1 MRREPSGR
9 ARVEWLIDRA
19 ARAVPL
25 HFVGLLDF
33 PITILTHVGKL
44 GMTSLKTSRDKLYRH
59 VEELTRVPR
68 PCHSDELEAARGYV
82 TSLLHEAGWE
92 VARHEFS
99 IENDF
104 GELNYSETLRGINL
118 VATRPRDAS
127 ETPRPRL
134 CVGAHLDSR
143 PDTPGADDN
152 ASAVA
157 ALLEIARVLN
167 EDWPADAQLDLE
179 LVAFDLEENGMLGG
193 REHAIRTRE
202 AGVDL
207 RGMISLEMLGYCDHA
222 AGSQS
227 LPRALVGLYPDT
239 ANFIAIIGNQIS
251 GPLIEGFR
259 AGMVTVEGLPVETLQ
274 VPQNGEM
281 LQAVRLSDHSP
292 FWDQG
297 FAALMITDT
306 SFMRNPHYHQASDT
320 IETLDFDFL
329 HRVTEGSLNAV
340 RNLLVSGLPIAE

>member
-1 MRREPSGR
+1 M
-9 ARVEWLIDRA
+9 
-19 ARAVPL
+19 
-25 HFVGLLDF
+25 
-33 PITILTHVGKL
+33 
-44 GMTSLKTSRDKLYRH
+44 KTSRDTLYRH
-59 VEELTRVPR
+59 VEELTRIPR
-68 PCHSDELEAARGYV
+68 PCHSAELETARRYV
-82 TSLLHEAGWE
+82 TSQLESSGWQ

-99 IENDF
+99 VENDC
-104 GELNYSETLRGINL
+104 GELNFGETLTGVNL
-118 VATRPRDAS
+118 IATRAGDPSSAARSPGGSSPAS
-127 ETPRPRL
+127 PTGSASPRL

-167 EDWPADAQLDLE
+167 DEWPAETQLELE

-193 REHAIRTRE
+193 REHALRTRAE
-202 AGVDL
+202 GVDL
-207 RGMISLEMLGYCDHA
+207 RGMISLEMLGYCDHTP
-222 AGSQS
+222 GSQS
-227 LPRALVGLYPDT
+227 LPRTLIGLYPDT
-239 ANFIAIIGNQIS
+239 ANFIAIIGNQVS

-259 AGMVTVEGLPVETLQ
+259 QGMVTVEGLPVETLQ

-292 FWDQG
+292 FWDEG

-320 IETLDFDFL
+320 IDTLDFDFL
-329 HRVTEGSLNAV
+329 HQVTEASLEAV
-340 RNLLVSGLPIAE
+340 RKLIVEGLPPTD

>member
-1 MRREPSGR
+1 M
-9 ARVEWLIDRA
+9 
-19 ARAVPL
+19 
-25 HFVGLLDF
+25 
-33 PITILTHVGKL
+33 
-44 GMTSLKTSRDKLYRH
+44 KTSRENLYRH
-59 VEELTRVPR
+59 VEELTRIPR
-68 PCHSDELEAARGYV
+68 PCHSAELEAARAYV
-82 TSLLHEAGWE
+82 TSQLLESGWD

-99 IENDF
+99 VENEF
-104 GELNYSETLRGINL
+104 GELNYGETLTGINL
-118 VATRPRDAS
+118 IATRPGRQSDSAK
-127 ETPRPRL
+127 PRL
-134 CVGAHLDSR
+134 CAGAHLDSR

-167 EDWPADAQLDLE
+167 DEWPDETQLDLE

-193 REHAIRTRE
+193 REHAIRMRA

-207 RGMISLEMLGYCDHA
+207 RGMVSLEMLGYCDHA

-227 LPRALVGLYPDT
+227 LPRTLAGLYPDT
-239 ANFIAIIGNQIS
+239 GNFIAIIGNQIS
-251 GPLIEGFR
+251 GSLIESWR
-259 AGMVTVEGLPVETLQ
+259 KGMSVVEGLPIETLQ

-292 FWDQG
+292 FWDEG

-329 HRVTEGSLNAV
+329 HQVTEGSLQAV
-340 RNLLVSGLPIAE
+340 RHLIIEGLPVPSEE

>member
-1 MRREPSGR
+1 MAP
-9 ARVEWLIDRA
+9 
-19 ARAVPL
+19 
-25 HFVGLLDF
+25 
-33 PITILTHVGKL
+33 
-44 GMTSLKTSRDKLYRH
+44 LKTSREILYQH
-59 VEELTRVPR
+59 VEKLTRVPR
-68 PCHSDELEAARGYV
+68 PCHSEELEAARGYV
-82 TSLLHEAGWE
+82 TSLLSEAGWE
-92 VARHEFS
+92 VARREFS

-104 GELNYSETLRGINL
+104 GDLNYGETLRGINL
-118 VATRPRDAS
+118 VATRPGSSADPA
-127 ETPRPRL
+127 RPRL

-143 PDTPGADDN
+143 PDTLGADDN

-157 ALLEIARVLN
+157 AMLEIARVLN
-167 EDWPADAQLDLE
+167 EDWPEDAQLDLE

-193 REHAIRTRE
+193 REHAIRTRK
-202 AGVDL
+202 AGVEL
-207 RGMISLEMLGYCDHA
+207 CGMVSLEMLGYCDHA

-259 AGMVTVEGLPVETLQ
+259 EGMVTVEGLPVETLQ

-292 FWDQG
+292 FWDEG

-306 SFMRNPHYHQASDT
+306 SFMRNPHYHQMSDT

-329 HRVTEGSLNAV
+329 HLVTEGSLNAV
-340 RNLLVSGLPIAE
+340 RHLLVAGLPVAE

>member
-1 MRREPSGR
+1 
-9 ARVEWLIDRA
+9 
-19 ARAVPL
+19 
-25 HFVGLLDF
+25 
-33 PITILTHVGKL
+33 
-44 GMTSLKTSRDKLYRH
+44 MTSSLKTSRDILYRH
-59 VEELTRVPR
+59 VEELTHVPR
-68 PCHSDELEAARGYV
+68 PCHSNELEVARGYV
-82 TSLLHEAGWE
+82 TSHLEEAGWD
-92 VARHEFS
+92 VSRHEFS

-104 GELNYSETLRGINL
+104 GELNYGETLRGINL
-118 VATRPRDAS
+118 VATRPGSSVDS
-127 ETPRPRL
+127 KRPRL

-157 ALLEIARVLN
+157 AMLEIARVLD
-167 EDWPADAQLDLE
+167 EDWPADTQLDLE

-207 RGMISLEMLGYCDHA
+207 RGMVSLEMLGYCDHA

-227 LPRALVGLYPDT
+227 LPRQLVGLYPDT

-251 GPLIEGFR
+251 GPLIERFCE
-259 AGMVTVEGLPVETLQ
+259 GMVTVDSLPVETLQ

-292 FWDQG
+292 FWDEG

-306 SFMRNPHYHQASDT
+306 SFMRNPHYHQMSDT

-329 HRVTEGSLNAV
+329 HLVTEGSLNAV
-340 RNLLVSGLPIAE
+340 RHVLVEGLPVAE